1 LILLAPGLVCFWI
14 IHGSRILPSDCC
26 VPCIF
31 VLSVK
36 LDEQIYDRIPFF
48 VVVRT
53 AKKGN
58 ELKKRKHFGAPG
70 PFWWKLG
77 SKRLLYEAVFEGRRG
92 LRKIKVTEKRKTD
105 AAEQLIC
112 DVAEA

>member
-1 LILLAPGLVCFWI
+1 MKVYYPQI
-14 IHGSRILPSDCC
+14 IVFH
-26 VPCIF
+26 VFFF

-36 LDEQIYDRIPFF
+36 LDAQISDRIPFF
-48 VVVRT
+48 FVVCA

-77 SKRLLYEAVFEGRRG
+77 SKRLLYEAVFEGHRR
-92 LRKIKVTEKRKTD
+92 LRKIKTTGKRKTD
-105 AAEQLIC
+105 TAEQ
-112 DVAEA
+112 